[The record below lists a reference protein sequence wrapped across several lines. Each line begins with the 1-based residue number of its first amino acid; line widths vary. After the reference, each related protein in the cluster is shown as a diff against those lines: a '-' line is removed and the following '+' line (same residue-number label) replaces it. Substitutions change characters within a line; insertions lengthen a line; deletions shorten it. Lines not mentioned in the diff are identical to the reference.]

1 MATIKRAGGRIVT
14 KVSNGVRRVSCSCCD
29 QPTEC
34 CLYSS
39 AGFQSA
45 FFMKDLPDRL
55 FIKGSNIELS
65 KTNYT
70 DEEVQ
75 AQFNVYENAEEPGEF
90 NIQWVGS
97 SAGWTG
103 VDNLTGGFCLLEES
117 SSETNS
123 LYDDFEDTYTVEI
136 LFGDSAGTYTVTR
149 RTTCVWSE
157 FAEGED
163 FGGVRIIGGSLP
175 DGTMSWSAGAFQGG
189 QADQGFKLGDLNSPD
204 GNYGDFGTTTTLI
217 IVS

>member
-1 MATIKRAGGRIVT
+1 
-14 KVSNGVRRVSCSCCD
+14 
-29 QPTEC
+29 
-34 CLYSS
+34 
-39 AGFQSA
+39 
-45 FFMKDLPDRL
+45 MKDLPDRL
-55 FIKGSNIELS
+55 FIKGSNIELN

-175 DGTMSWSAGAFQGG
+175 DGTMLWEVGDGGGAY
-189 QADQGFKLGDLNSPD
+189 FKSGNLNSPV
-204 GNYGDFGTTTTLI
+204 GNYGIPTTGA
-217 IVS
+217 IVSE